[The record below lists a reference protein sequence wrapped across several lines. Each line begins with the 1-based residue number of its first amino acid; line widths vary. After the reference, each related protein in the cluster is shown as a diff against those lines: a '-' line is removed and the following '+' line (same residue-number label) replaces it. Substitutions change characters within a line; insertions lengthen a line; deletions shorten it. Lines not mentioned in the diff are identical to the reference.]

1 MGSAVAAH
9 VHGMKEADVCRPR
22 SRSFHMYGVCVF
34 LIFVGGFFFFGCCV
48 NSASFIRYRKVVVQ

>member
-34 LIFVGGFFFFGCCV
+34 LIFVGGFFSSG
-48 NSASFIRYRKVVVQ
+48 VV